1 MQRRTIL
8 LSQVRRPVWLA
19 AVVAIYAATPALAY
33 DEPKLIEQFGDW
45 GAWEQGNK
53 KRHLCYA
60 SSLPKEIKG
69 GNRTRGEPEAL
80 VTHHP
85 GARVKD
91 EVAFISGYLFR
102 KGTQVEVKI
111 GGNEFQLRTSRDGA
125 LPGRKDIA
133 EKMLVA
139 MREGKTMIV
148 SGVTAWGKSTTD
160 TYSLVGFAEA
170 YAAIGKACG
179 HVPEGGEEGGEKIAG
194 EEGKDGEKGEGKAAS
209 KEKAAKKE
217 PGKAPKDAKKPTVTS
232 TKKTGDETAR
242 KALLLPP
249 ADPKPNR
256 TKIIPLR

>member
-1 MQRRTIL
+1 MQRHTIL
-8 LSQVRRPVWLA
+8 LTQVKCPVWLA
-19 AVVAIYAATPALAY
+19 AAAILYAATPALAY

-45 GAWEQGNK
+45 GAWEQGEK

-60 SSLPKEIKG
+60 SSVPKEVKG

-111 GGNEFQLRTSRDGA
+111 GGNDFQLRTSRDGA
-125 LPGRKDIA
+125 LPGRKGIA

-139 MREGKTMIV
+139 MKEGKTMIV
-148 SGVTAWGKSTTD
+148 SGVTAWGKSTSD

-170 YAAIGKACG
+170 YAAISKACG
-179 HVPEGGEEGGEKIAG
+179 HGPKGEEGDKKTAG
-194 EEGKDGEKGEGKAAS
+194 EEGKDGEKGEGKTAGE
-209 KEKAAKKE
+209 EKTAKKKS
-217 PGKAPKDAKKPTVTS
+217 GKEPKDSKTPTVTT

-249 ADPKPNR
+249 SDPKPKR
-256 TKIIPLR
+256 SKIIPLR